1 MANGVHAGHGAGAM
15 GSTGA
20 PVGAPAGGMEALQ
33 GDPAFHM
40 LLSESA
46 EALGATEGEL
56 MQAMHAA
63 EALVAGR
70 DDLTE
75 EQKLATMMDYVTGQF
90 GASDL
95 TNDEMMQLMEL
106 CRMCLDA
113 WTAEAAAEE
122 GYEIV
127 QTDRSFVDPIAGVVD
142 MIGRPT
148 TGRPEPEALSAPRM
162 GPLRPVETGDDPEE
176 EDT

>member
-1 MANGVHAGHGAGAM
+1 MANGVHAGHGTGATGPAGAP
-15 GSTGA
+15 GGA
-20 PVGAPAGGMEALQ
+20 TGGMEALQ
-33 GDPAFHM
+33 GDPTFHM

-46 EALGATEGEL
+46 EALDATEGEL

-75 EQKLATMMDYVTGQF
+75 EQKLATMMDYVVGRF

-95 TNDEMMQLMEL
+95 TNDEMMRLMEL

-127 QTDRSFVDPIAGVVD
+127 RTDRAFPDPIAGMID
-142 MIGRPT
+142 MIGRPA
-148 TGRPEPEALSAPRM
+148 TGRPEPETLSVPRM
-162 GPLRPVETGDDPEE
+162 GPLRPVDTDDEPEE
-176 EDT
+176 EDA